1 MIEPGKYRI
10 NSGRGIA
17 CMVGGMGV
25 LTASDAVAKWLT
37 EGYPTGEIIFVR
49 GFFVLIPI
57 LMISLRSSGGLAGLR
72 IVNFKGQGLRAGMF
86 ILSVFCFL
94 TGLRYNPLALNVA
107 IAFANPLFIT
117 ALAPSMLGETVG
129 WRRWCAVLAGFAG
142 VVVIVKPFG
151 DVLNI
156 YALLPLGAAA
166 AGAIRDI
173 LTRKISPTES
183 SASMLF
189 WATAAVSL
197 AGFTTI
203 AGGNW
208 QMPPLPD
215 FVLMVLAGL
224 LAGTAHYL
232 LIEAFVVAEAA
243 LVAPF
248 RYSALLWGVALG
260 YILWDELPAVHDW
273 IGIALLVGSGLYI
286 IHRQAVGRKAAHSK
300 G

>member
-25 LTASDAVAKWLT
+25 LTASDAVVKWLT
-37 EGYPTGEIIFVR
+37 AGYPTGEIIFVR
-49 GFFVLIPI
+49 GLFVLIPI
-57 LMISLRSSGGLAGLR
+57 LLICLRSGGGLAGLR
-72 IVNFKGQGLRAGMF
+72 VVNVRGQVLRAVMF
-86 ILSVFCFL
+86 IVSVFCFL

-117 ALAPSMLGETVG
+117 ALAPAMLGEHVG

-142 VVVIVKPFG
+142 VLIIVQPYG

-166 AGAIRDI
+166 AGAFRDI
-173 LTRKISPTES
+173 VTRQISPTDS

-189 WATAAVSL
+189 WSTAAVSL
-197 AGFTTI
+197 AGLLTI

-208 QMPPLPD
+208 QAPPLSD
-215 FVLMVLAGL
+215 FGWMVLTGVMS
-224 LAGTAHYL
+224 GIAHYL

-273 IGIALLVGSGLYI
+273 IGITLLVGSGLYI
-286 IHRQAVGRKAAHSK
+286 IHRQATLRKAAPSK